1 MFELEWLEVDVRDEA
16 NILLAAGI
24 GVLSN
29 EQGDDGTIEPI
40 STMIEDLRYAIRVG
54 GFVKIAMI
62 GRRPVSLVVFQ
73 ESELAVW
80 TLHSEDAAD
89 IDEAALLHALSLV
102 DVPRLSIYPI
112 SDDQRIS
119 LYRMGFKDGDTVLGE
134 LILER

>member
-1 MFELEWLEVDVRDEA
+1 MFEIEWLQIDIRDEA
-16 NILLAAGI
+16 NILLAAAM

-29 EQGDDGTIEPI
+29 EQGDDGIIEPI
-40 STMIEDLRYAIRVG
+40 STMLEDIKYATEN

-62 GRRPVSLVVFQ
+62 ARRPVSLVVFQ

-80 TLHSEDAAD
+80 TLHGEDATD
-89 IDEAALLHALSLV
+89 IDESALLHALSLV

-112 SDDQRIS
+112 SDDQRIC

>member
-1 MFELEWLEVDVRDEA
+1 MLEIEWLEIDVRDEA
-16 NILLAAGI
+16 NILLAAAM

-29 EQGDDGTIEPI
+29 EQGDDGIIEPI
-40 STMIEDLRYAIRVG
+40 STMVDDIKYATEN

-80 TLHSEDAAD
+80 TLHGEDAAD
-89 IDEAALLHALSLV
+89 IDEAALLHALALV

-112 SDDQRIS
+112 SDDQRIC

>member
-1 MFELEWLEVDVRDEA
+1 MFEIEWLQIDVRDEA
-16 NILLAAGI
+16 NILLAAAM

-29 EQGDDGTIEPI
+29 EQGDDGIIEPI
-40 STMIEDLRYAIRVG
+40 STMIEDIKYATEN

-80 TLHSEDAAD
+80 TLHGDDSAD
-89 IDEAALLHALSLV
+89 IDEAALLHALALV

-112 SDDQRIS
+112 SDDQRIC